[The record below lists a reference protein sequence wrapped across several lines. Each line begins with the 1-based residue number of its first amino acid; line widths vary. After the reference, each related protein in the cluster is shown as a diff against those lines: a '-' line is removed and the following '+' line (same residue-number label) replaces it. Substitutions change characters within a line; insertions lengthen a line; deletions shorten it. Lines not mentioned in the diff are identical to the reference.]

1 MKIIEVLHEKT
12 QDFMY
17 FPKKEDLVFT
27 EYVASLRRFLMT
39 ANFEFT
45 SASFAKKTNLIPTL
59 AK

>member
-1 MKIIEVLHEKT
+1 VLHEKT

-27 EYVASLRRFLMT
+27 EYVASLRRFFMT

-45 SASFAKKTNLIPTL
+45 KDRF
-59 AK
+59 